1 MKRLLLDTHVLLWWL
16 IDPQLLRPAARDAIT
31 QSDSE
36 VFVSVAAIW
45 ERMVK
50 VHAGRIDLPT
60 DDPIQEMLERKRFRP
75 LPVVLSHALR
85 AAALPRIHGDPFDR
99 MMTAQ
104 AVEEQLILVTRD
116 EVMLEYEVETIEA

>member
-45 ERMVK
+45 ELMVK